1 MRIVLFGPPGAG
13 KGTQARLLVER
24 RRLRHVSTGIILRRA
39 IREQTPVGQKAKLY
53 MDEGKLVPGRLVRA
67 LAEEAINLVG
77 NDNFILD
84 GYPRTLEQAQWLTEY
99 LNDRQVPLHAVVSL
113 QVPED
118 VIVDRLSKRRVN
130 KKTGENYHLDFNP
143 PPPGV
148 DPALIY
154 RRQDDDPEAIRKRLE
169 VYRRETEPLEE
180 YFREE
185 GCLYPI
191 LGVGEMDE
199 VYERIEEVLR
209 ATEPV

>member
-24 RRLRHVSTGIILRRA
+24 RQLRHVSTGIILRRA

-67 LAEEAINLVG
+67 LAEEAISLVG
-77 NDNFILD
+77 NDHFILD

-99 LNDRQVPLHAVVSL
+99 LNRHHVPLHAVVSL
-113 QVPED
+113 QVPEE

-130 KKTGENYHLDFNP
+130 KKTGENYHLDFSP
-143 PPPGV
+143 PPPDV

-154 RRQDDDPEAIRKRLE
+154 RRQDDEPEAIRKRLE
-169 VYRRETEPLEE
+169 VYRRETEPLEA
-180 YFREE
+180 YFRAE
-185 GCLYPI
+185 GCLYPVR
-191 LGVGEMDE
+191 GVGEMDE